1 MSGGGQWDV
10 LVEMAAICY
19 TGCCCLARKKKRIK
33 KLILVNSGHSVLHER
48 RFLLRA
54 NDETSSSHYSEKK
67 TVILE
72 VYFPFWKLQS
82 SIFQTK
88 ELFLTIWSMSLQIL
102 YMVATEPMKGKG
114 AGLSLC
120 FSSS

>member
-67 TVILE
+67 PVILE